1 MNRESAHRSFGLFIL
16 VWCAVAEFSQA
27 AVPTTGQSTPAVA
40 ESKPVANASA
50 SATAG
55 NPPSSA
61 NAAVEDGLQ
70 IVSLAESPDAD
81 SINGTQSHV
90 RLNGKLWVVLNHPL
104 PDGATKYVLFLND
117 EEIKGLDPALVTSYR
132 SQPALLFILKQSP
145 LNDPF
150 WRDLLGS
157 PRSDH
162 VNVSVSLGRQSGA
175 GPSDRI
181 VGALGSSRFGL
192 EVFTRL
198 DLALATGAILLVLIL
213 VWGHARN
220 RTTLRDNL
228 LPQLPPARQPYSLGR
243 SQMAFWFTLIFAAFV
258 VLVFLLQDTNVLT
271 PQALLLMGISGTTA
285 AAAVAVDV
293 AKTSP
298 ADVAN
303 CALQA
308 LGLNTYE
315 DVQRVQQEIVVRQQQ
330 QAALPPT
337 SPQRT
342 QLQIEINDRTS
353 ILRTYEDKTRPFVSQ
368 GWFKDVTTDINGPT
382 VHRLQV
388 VLWTATLGAIF
399 LYSVYR
405 NLAMPEFNGTLLA
418 LMGISSAGYVGFKI
432 QEVNS

>member
-1 MNRESAHRSFGLFIL
+1 M
-16 VWCAVAEFSQA
+16 
-27 AVPTTGQSTPAVA
+27 
-40 ESKPVANASA
+40 
-50 SATAG
+50 
-55 NPPSSA
+55 
-61 NAAVEDGLQ
+61 
-70 IVSLAESPDAD
+70 
-81 SINGTQSHV
+81 
-90 RLNGKLWVVLNHPL
+90 VLNHPL

-132 SQPALLFILKQSP
+132 SQPALRFTLKQSP
-145 LNDPF
+145 LNGPF

-162 VNVSVSLGRQSGA
+162 VNVLVSLGRQSGA

-181 VGALGSSRFGL
+181 VGGLGSSGFGL

-198 DLALATGAILLVLIL
+198 DLALATGAILLVLLL
-213 VWGHARN
+213 VWGHARS

-228 LPQLPPARQPYSLGR
+228 LPQLAPARQPYSLGR

-258 VLVFLLQDTNVLT
+258 VLFFLLQDTNVLT
-271 PQALLLMGISGTTA
+271 SQALLLMGISGTTA

-388 VLWTATLGAIF
+388 VFWTAALGAIF

>member
-1 MNRESAHRSFGLFIL
+1 MNKKATQKSFGIL
-16 VWCAVAEFSQA
+16 IFAWGAASAISQA
-27 AVPTTGQSTPAVA
+27 PGVAGESTPPVA
-40 ESKPVANASA
+40 ESKPVASTSA
-50 SATAG
+50 PALAG
-55 NPPSSA
+55 NPPLSA
-61 NAAVEDGLQ
+61 AASADGLQ

-81 SINGTQSHV
+81 SINGKPSHI
-90 RLNGKLWVVLNHPL
+90 RLNGKLWVVLNHPV
-104 PDGATKYVLFLND
+104 PDAATKYALFLND
-117 EEIKGLDPALVTSYR
+117 EEIKGLDPPVVTSYR
-132 SQPALLFILKQSP
+132 SQPALLFVLKKAP
-145 LNDPF
+145 LNDGF

-162 VNVSVSLGRQSGA
+162 VNVLVSLGRQSGA

-181 VGALGSSRFGL
+181 VGAPDSARFGL
-192 EVFTRL
+192 EVFTNL
-198 DLALATGAILLVLIL
+198 DLALAAGTILLVLVL

-228 LPQLPPARQPYSLGR
+228 LPQLAPSRQPFSLGR

-258 VLVFLLQDTNVLT
+258 VLFFLLQDTNVLT
-271 PQALLLMGISGTTA
+271 SQALSLMGISGATA

-303 CALQA
+303 CALRA

-315 DVQRVQQEIVVRQQQ
+315 DVQRVQTEILVRQQQ
-330 QAALPPT
+330 LAAVSPA

-342 QLQIEINDRTS
+342 QLQIEINDRIS
-353 ILRTYEDKTRPFVSQ
+353 ILRTYEEKTRPFVSQ

-388 VLWTATLGAIF
+388 VFWTAALGAIF

-432 QEVNS
+432 QEVNN

>member
-1 MNRESAHRSFGLFIL
+1 MNRDSAQRLFGIFIL
-16 VWCAVAEFSQA
+16 VWRAVA
-27 AVPTTGQSTPAVA
+27 VLCV
-40 ESKPVANASA
+40 SA
-50 SATAG
+50 SLALAQSPAAAG
-55 NPPSSA
+55 NPALPA
-61 NAAVEDGLQ
+61 TAAAADGLQ
-70 IVSLAESPDAD
+70 IVSLAESAD
-81 SINGTQSHV
+81 TNSINGKPSHI
-90 RLNGKLWVVLNHPL
+90 RLNSKLWVVLNHSP
-104 PDGATKYVLFLND
+104 PDGATKYALFLND
-117 EEIKGLDPALVTSYR
+117 EEIKGLDPAVVTSYQ
-132 SQPALLFILKQSP
+132 SQPALLFILKRNS
-145 LNDPF
+145 LNDTF

-162 VNVSVSLGRQSGA
+162 ISVSVSLGRQSGA

-181 VGALGSSRFGL
+181 VGVPDSARFGL

-198 DLALATGAILLVLIL
+198 DLALATGAIVLVLVL

-228 LPQLPPARQPYSLGR
+228 LPQLAPSRQPFSLGR
-243 SQMAFWFTLIFAAFV
+243 SQMAFWFTLIFASFV
-258 VLVFLLQDTNVLT
+258 VLFFLLQDTDVLT
-271 PQALLLMGISGTTA
+271 SQALLLMGISGITA

-315 DVQRVQQEIVVRQQQ
+315 DVQRVQQEILLRQQQ
-330 QAALPPT
+330 LAALPPT

-353 ILRTYEDKTRPFVSQ
+353 ILRTYEEKTRPFVSQ

-388 VLWTATLGAIF
+388 VFWTAALGAIF

-405 NLAMPEFNGTLLA
+405 NLAMPEFNGTLLT

>member
-1 MNRESAHRSFGLFIL
+1 MCKMMWQRSL
-16 VWCAVAEFSQA
+16 VLAVAVVCVTASIALAQSPAA
-27 AVPTTGQSTPAVA
+27 AVSP
-40 ESKPVANASA
+40 
-50 SATAG
+50 
-55 NPPSSA
+55 PPSSA
-61 NAAVEDGLQ
+61 ATAADGLQ
-70 IVSLAESPDAD
+70 IVGVAESPDTA
-81 SINGTQSHV
+81 SINGKPSHI
-90 RLNGKLWVVLNHPL
+90 RLNGKLWVVLNHSL
-104 PDGATKYVLFLND
+104 PDGATKYALFLND
-117 EEIKGLDPALVTSYR
+117 EEIKGLDPPLVTSYR
-132 SQPALLFILKQSP
+132 SQPAILFKLKWAS
-145 LNDPF
+145 LNDTF

-162 VNVSVSLGRQSGA
+162 VNVVVSLGRQSGA

-181 VGALGSSRFGL
+181 VGAPVSASFGL
-192 EVFTRL
+192 EVFTGL
-198 DLALATGAILLVLIL
+198 DLALAAGVILLVLIL

-228 LPQLPPARQPYSLGR
+228 LPQLAPSRQPYSLGR

-258 VLVFLLQDTNVLT
+258 VLFFLLQDTNVLT
-271 PQALLLMGISGTTA
+271 SQALLLMGISGTTA

-303 CALQA
+303 CALRA

-315 DVQRVQQEIVVRQQQ
+315 DVQRVQQEIIGRQQQ
-330 QAALPPT
+330 LAALPPT

-368 GWFKDVTTDINGPT
+368 GWFKDITTDINGPT
-382 VHRLQV
+382 VHRLQLV
-388 VLWTATLGAIF
+388 FWTGTLGAIF

-405 NLAMPEFNGTLLA
+405 NLAMPEFNGTLLM
-418 LMGISSAGYVGFKI
+418 LMGISSAGYVGFKV

>member
-1 MNRESAHRSFGLFIL
+1 MDKESTRRSFGILLL
-16 VWCAVAEFSQA
+16 VWGAVAVLGVTASLA
-27 AVPTTGQSTPAVA
+27 LAQSPPA
-40 ESKPVANASA
+40 
-50 SATAG
+50 AG
-55 NPPSSA
+55 NPAPP
-61 NAAVEDGLQ
+61 AAIPVDGLQ
-70 IVSLAESPDAD
+70 IVSLAESTDTGPV
-81 SINGTQSHV
+81 NGKPSHI

-104 PDGATKYVLFLND
+104 PDGAAKYVLFLND
-117 EEIKGLDPALVTSYR
+117 EEIKGLDPAVVTSYG
-132 SQPALLFILKQSP
+132 SQPALLFTLKRSS
-145 LNDPF
+145 LNDAF

-162 VNVSVSLGRQSGA
+162 VNVLVSLGRQSGA
-175 GPSDRI
+175 APSDRI
-181 VGALGSSRFGL
+181 VGAPETARFGL
-192 EVFTRL
+192 EVFTNL
-198 DLALATGAILLVLIL
+198 DLALATGTIVLVLVL
-213 VWGHARN
+213 VWGHARS

-228 LPQLPPARQPYSLGR
+228 LPQLAPSLQPFSLGR

-258 VLVFLLQDTNVLT
+258 VLFFLLQDTNVLT
-271 PQALLLMGISGTTA
+271 SQALLLMGISGVTA
-285 AAAVAVDV
+285 AASVAVDV

-315 DVQRVQQEIVVRQQQ
+315 DVQRVQQEIVVRRQQL
-330 QAALPPT
+330 AALPPD

-353 ILRTYEDKTRPFVSQ
+353 ILRTYDEKTRPFVSQ

-388 VLWTATLGAIF
+388 VFWTGALGAIF

>member
-1 MNRESAHRSFGLFIL
+1 MDLRHSPAFDKMLWQRSL
-16 VWCAVAEFSQA
+16 VLAVAAICVTASLA
-27 AVPTTGQSTPAVA
+27 QSP
-40 ESKPVANASA
+40 
-50 SATAG
+50 ATAS
-55 NPPSSA
+55 NPPLSTTT
-61 NAAVEDGLQ
+61 AAAPDGLQ
-70 IVSLAESPDAD
+70 IVSLAESPDTD
-81 SINGTQSHV
+81 SINGKSTHI
-90 RLNGKLWVVLNHPL
+90 RLNGKLWVVLNHSL
-104 PDGATKYVLFLND
+104 PDGATKYALFLND
-117 EEIKGLDPALVTSYR
+117 QELKGLDPAVITSYQ
-132 SQPALLFILKQSP
+132 SQPALLFVLKRSS

-181 VGALGSSRFGL
+181 VGAPDSARFGL

-198 DLALATGAILLVLIL
+198 DLALAVGAILLVLIL

-228 LPQLPPARQPYSLGR
+228 LPQLAPSRQPYSLGR

-258 VLVFLLQDTNVLT
+258 VLFFLLQDTNVLT
-271 PQALLLMGISGTTA
+271 SQALLLMGISGTTA

-303 CALQA
+303 CALRA

-315 DVQRVQQEIVVRQQQ
+315 DVQRVQQEILDRQQQ
-330 QAALPPT
+330 LAALPPT

-342 QLQIEINDRTS
+342 QLQIEINDRVS
-353 ILRTYEDKTRPFVSQ
+353 ILRTYEDKTRPFLSQ

-388 VLWTATLGAIF
+388 VFWTAALGAIF

-405 NLAMPEFNGTLLA
+405 NLAMPEFNGTLLT

-432 QEVNS
+432 QEVNN

>member
-1 MNRESAHRSFGLFIL
+1 MNKESTQRSVGIL
-16 VWCAVAEFSQA
+16 ILMWCAVALLYGTASLALAQVPA
-27 AVPTTGQSTPAVA
+27 A
-40 ESKPVANASA
+40 
-50 SATAG
+50 AG
-55 NPPSSA
+55 NPPPSA
-61 NAAVEDGLQ
+61 ATPDGLQ
-70 IVSLAESPDAD
+70 IVSLAESTDAEPV
-81 SINGTQSHV
+81 NGKPSRI
-90 RLNGKLWVVLNHPL
+90 RLNGKLWVILNHPL
-104 PDGATKYVLFLND
+104 PDDATKYALFLND
-117 EEIKGLDPALVTSYR
+117 EEIKGIGPAVPTSYR
-132 SQPALLFILKQSP
+132 SQPALLFILKWSP
-145 LNDPF
+145 LNSQF

-157 PRSDH
+157 PSSDH
-162 VNVSVSLGRQSGA
+162 VNVMVSLGRQPGA
-175 GPSDRI
+175 GPSERI
-181 VGALGSSRFGL
+181 VGAPESARFGL

-198 DLALATGAILLVLIL
+198 DLALSTGAIVLVLVL
-213 VWGHARN
+213 VWGHARS

-228 LPQLPPARQPYSLGR
+228 LPQLPPSRQPFSLGR

-258 VLVFLLQDTNVLT
+258 VLFFLLQDTNVLT
-271 PQALLLMGISGTTA
+271 SQALLLMGISGTTA

-293 AKTSP
+293 AKISP

-303 CALQA
+303 CALRA

-315 DVQRVQQEIVVRQQQ
+315 DVQRVKQEILVRQQQ
-330 QAALPPT
+330 LAALPPS
-337 SPQRT
+337 SPERT

-388 VLWTATLGAIF
+388 VFWTGALGAVF

>member
-1 MNRESAHRSFGLFIL
+1 MNTEFAQRSFGILIL
-16 VWCAVAEFSQA
+16 VCAG
-27 AVPTTGQSTPAVA
+27 AVPCVVASLALAQSPAVTGNPA
-40 ESKPVANASA
+40 V
-50 SATAG
+50 SATAL
-55 NPPSSA
+55 
-61 NAAVEDGLQ
+61 AADGLQ
-70 IVSLAESPDAD
+70 IVSLAESQDSD
-81 SINGTQSHV
+81 SINGKPSHI

-104 PDGATKYVLFLND
+104 PDGAKNYALFLND
-117 EEIKGLDPALVTSYR
+117 EEIKGLDPAVVTSYR
-132 SQPALLFILKQSP
+132 SQPAVLFTLKRSSV
-145 LNDPF
+145 NDAF

-162 VNVSVSLGRQSGA
+162 VYVRVSLGRQSGA

-181 VGALGSSRFGL
+181 AGAPESAHFGL

-198 DLALATGAILLVLIL
+198 DLGLAAGAILLVLIF
-213 VWGHARN
+213 VWGHART

-228 LPQLPPARQPYSLGR
+228 LPQLAPSQQPYSLGR

-258 VLVFLLQDTNVLT
+258 VLFFVLQDTNVLT
-271 PQALLLMGISGTTA
+271 SQALCLMGISGATA
-285 AAAVAVDV
+285 AAAIAVDV
-293 AKTSP
+293 GRTSP
-298 ADVAN
+298 ADVTN

-315 DVQRVQQEIVVRQQQ
+315 DVQRVQQEIIVRQQQ
-330 QAALPPT
+330 LAALPPT

-342 QLQIEINDRTS
+342 QLQIEINDRGS
-353 ILRTYEDKTRPFVSQ
+353 ILRTYHDKTRPFVSQ

-388 VLWTATLGAIF
+388 VSWTAALGAIF

-418 LMGISSAGYVGFKI
+418 LMGISSAGYVGFKV

>member
-1 MNRESAHRSFGLFIL
+1 MYKMLWQRSLVLALAVVCVTAPIAFGQAQPAAIDSQTSAG
-16 VWCAVAEFSQA
+16 A
-27 AVPTTGQSTPAVA
+27 
-40 ESKPVANASA
+40 
-50 SATAG
+50 
-55 NPPSSA
+55 
-61 NAAVEDGLQ
+61 DGLQ
-70 IVSLAESPDAD
+70 IVALAESANSD
-81 SINGTQSHV
+81 SIIGKASHV
-90 RLNGKLWVVLNHPL
+90 RLNDKLWIVLNHSL
-104 PDGATKYVLFLND
+104 PEAATKYALFLND
-117 EEIKGLDPALVTSYR
+117 EEVLGLAPPIVTTYR
-132 SQPALLFILKQSP
+132 SQPALLFTLTRTS
-145 LNDPF
+145 LNDTF
-150 WRDLLGS
+150 WRELLGS
-157 PRSDH
+157 PRDDH
-162 VNVSVSLGRQSGA
+162 VNVAVSLGRHSGA
-175 GPSDRI
+175 GPADRI
-181 VGALGSSRFGL
+181 VGAPASASFQLQ
-192 EVFTRL
+192 VFTGL
-198 DLALATGAILLVLIL
+198 DLGLAVGAILLVLIL
-213 VWGHARN
+213 VWGHART

-228 LPQLPPARQPYSLGR
+228 LPQLAPSRQPYSLGR

-258 VLVFLLQDTNVLT
+258 VLFFLLQDTNVLT
-271 PQALLLMGISGTTA
+271 SQALLLMGISGITA

-298 ADVAN
+298 ADVVN

-315 DVQRVQQEIVVRQQQ
+315 DVQRVQQEIAIRETAL
-330 QAALPPT
+330 AALPPA

-353 ILRTYEDKTRPFVSQ
+353 ILRTYEEKTRPFVSQ

-388 VLWTATLGAIF
+388 VFWTAALGAIF

>member
-1 MNRESAHRSFGLFIL
+1 MSREYMQKSFVLWVL
-16 VWCAVAEFSQA
+16 VWCAASAISQA
-27 AVPTTGQSTPAVA
+27 PGIAAESTTPVA
-40 ESKPVANASA
+40 ESKPVANTSA
-50 SATAG
+50 PAQAGNSALPAVATA
-55 NPPSSA
+55 A
-61 NAAVEDGLQ
+61 DGLQ
-70 IVSLAESPDAD
+70 IVSLAQSPDAD
-81 SINGTQSHV
+81 FINGKPSRI
-90 RLNGKLWVVLNHPL
+90 RLNGKLWVVLNHSL
-104 PDGATKYVLFLND
+104 PEDATKFALFLND
-117 EEIKGLDPALVTSYR
+117 EEIKGLDPPVVTRFR
-132 SQPALLFILKQSP
+132 SQPALLFVLKRAP
-145 LNDPF
+145 LNDAF

-162 VNVSVSLGRQSGA
+162 VNVVVSLGRQSGA

-181 VGALGSSRFGL
+181 VGTPDGAGFGL
-192 EVFTRL
+192 EVFTRW
-198 DLALATGAILLVLIL
+198 DLTLATGVIVLVLML

-228 LPQLPPARQPYSLGR
+228 LPQLAPSRQPYSLGR
-243 SQMAFWFTLIFAAFV
+243 SQMAFWFTLIFVAFV
-258 VLVFLLQDTNVLT
+258 VLFLLLQDTNVLT
-271 PQALLLMGISGTTA
+271 SQALLLMGISGTTA
-285 AAAVAVDV
+285 AAAIAVDV

-315 DVQRVQQEIVVRQQQ
+315 DVQRVQQEILDRQQQ
-330 QAALPPT
+330 LAALPP

-353 ILRTYEDKTRPFVSQ
+353 ILRTYDEKTRPFVSQ

-388 VLWTATLGAIF
+388 VFWTAALGSIF

-405 NLAMPEFNGTLLA
+405 NLAMPEFNGTLLT

-432 QEVNS
+432 QEVNN

>member
-1 MNRESAHRSFGLFIL
+1 MNRDSAQRLFGIFIL
-16 VWCAVAEFSQA
+16 VWRAVA
-27 AVPTTGQSTPAVA
+27 VLCV
-40 ESKPVANASA
+40 SA
-50 SATAG
+50 SLALAQSPAAAG
-55 NPPSSA
+55 NPALPA
-61 NAAVEDGLQ
+61 TAAAADGLQ
-70 IVSLAESPDAD
+70 IVSLAESAD
-81 SINGTQSHV
+81 TNSINGKPSHI
-90 RLNGKLWVVLNHPL
+90 RLNSKLWVVLNHSP
-104 PDGATKYVLFLND
+104 PDGATKYALFLND
-117 EEIKGLDPALVTSYR
+117 EEIKGLDPAVVTSYQ
-132 SQPALLFILKQSP
+132 SQPALLFILKRNS
-145 LNDPF
+145 LNDTF

-162 VNVSVSLGRQSGA
+162 ISVSVSLGRQSGA

-181 VGALGSSRFGL
+181 VGVPDSARFGL

-198 DLALATGAILLVLIL
+198 DLALATGAIVLVLVL

-228 LPQLPPARQPYSLGR
+228 LPQLAPSRQPFSLGR
-243 SQMAFWFTLIFAAFV
+243 SQMAFWFTLIFASFV
-258 VLVFLLQDTNVLT
+258 VLFFLLQDTDVLT
-271 PQALLLMGISGTTA
+271 SQALLLMGISGITA

-315 DVQRVQQEIVVRQQQ
+315 DVQRVQQEILLRQQQ
-330 QAALPPT
+330 LAALPPA

-342 QLQIEINDRTS
+342 RLQIEINDRTS
-353 ILRTYEDKTRPFVSQ
+353 ILRTYEEKTRPFVSQ

-388 VLWTATLGAIF
+388 VFWTAALGAIF

-405 NLAMPEFNGTLLA
+405 NLAMPEFNGTLLT

>member
-1 MNRESAHRSFGLFIL
+1 MSREYMQKSFVVWVL
-16 VWCAVAEFSQA
+16 VWCAASAISQA
-27 AVPTTGQSTPAVA
+27 PGIAAESTTPVA
-40 ESKPVANASA
+40 ESKPVANTSA
-50 SATAG
+50 PAQAGNSALPAVATA
-55 NPPSSA
+55 A
-61 NAAVEDGLQ
+61 DGLQ
-70 IVSLAESPDAD
+70 IVSLAQSPDAD
-81 SINGTQSHV
+81 FINGKPSRI
-90 RLNGKLWVVLNHPL
+90 RLNGKLWVVLNHSL
-104 PDGATKYVLFLND
+104 PEDATKFALFLND
-117 EEIKGLDPALVTSYR
+117 EEIKGLDPPVVTRFR
-132 SQPALLFILKQSP
+132 SQPALLFVLKRAP
-145 LNDPF
+145 LNDAF

-162 VNVSVSLGRQSGA
+162 VNVVVSLGRQSGA

-181 VGALGSSRFGL
+181 VGTPDGAGFGL
-192 EVFTRL
+192 EVFTRW
-198 DLALATGAILLVLIL
+198 DLTLATGVIVLVLML

-228 LPQLPPARQPYSLGR
+228 LPQLAPSRQPYSLGR
-243 SQMAFWFTLIFAAFV
+243 SQMAFWFTLIFVAFV
-258 VLVFLLQDTNVLT
+258 VLFLLLQDTNVLT
-271 PQALLLMGISGTTA
+271 SQALLLMGISGTTA
-285 AAAVAVDV
+285 AAAIAVDV

-315 DVQRVQQEIVVRQQQ
+315 DVQRVQQEILDRQQQ
-330 QAALPPT
+330 LAALPP

-353 ILRTYEDKTRPFVSQ
+353 ILRTYDEKTRPFVSQ

-388 VLWTATLGAIF
+388 VFWTAALGAIF

-405 NLAMPEFNGTLLA
+405 NLAMPEFNGTLLT

-432 QEVNS
+432 QEVNN

>member
-1 MNRESAHRSFGLFIL
+1 MSREYTQKSFVVWIL
-16 VWCAVAEFSQA
+16 VCCAASAISQA
-27 AVPTTGQSTPAVA
+27 PGIAAESTTPVA
-40 ESKPVANASA
+40 ESKPVANTSA
-50 SATAG
+50 PAQAGNSALPAVATA
-55 NPPSSA
+55 A
-61 NAAVEDGLQ
+61 DGLQ
-70 IVSLAESPDAD
+70 IVSLAQSPDAD
-81 SINGTQSHV
+81 FINGKPSRI
-90 RLNGKLWVVLNHPL
+90 RLNGKLWVVLNHSL
-104 PDGATKYVLFLND
+104 PEDATKFALFLND
-117 EEIKGLDPALVTSYR
+117 EEIKGLDPPVVTRFR
-132 SQPALLFILKQSP
+132 SQPALLFLLKRAP
-145 LNDPF
+145 LNDAF

-162 VNVSVSLGRQSGA
+162 VNVVVSLGRQSGA

-181 VGALGSSRFGL
+181 VGTPDGAGFGL
-192 EVFTRL
+192 EVFTRW
-198 DLALATGAILLVLIL
+198 DLTLATGVIVLVLML

-228 LPQLPPARQPYSLGR
+228 LPQLAPARQPYSLGR
-243 SQMAFWFTLIFAAFV
+243 SQMAFWFTLIFVAFV
-258 VLVFLLQDTNVLT
+258 VLFLLLQDTNVLT
-271 PQALLLMGISGTTA
+271 SQALLLMGISGTTA
-285 AAAVAVDV
+285 AAAIAVDV

-315 DVQRVQQEIVVRQQQ
+315 DVQRVQQEILDRQQQ
-330 QAALPPT
+330 LAALPP

-353 ILRTYEDKTRPFVSQ
+353 ILRTYEEKTRPFVSQ

-388 VLWTATLGAIF
+388 VFWTAALGAIF

-405 NLAMPEFNGTLLA
+405 NLAMPEFNGTLLT

-432 QEVNS
+432 QEVNN

>member
-1 MNRESAHRSFGLFIL
+1 MNKKATQKSFGILIL
-16 VWCAVAEFSQA
+16 VWGAASAISQA
-27 AVPTTGQSTPAVA
+27 PGVAGVSTPPVA
-40 ESKPVANASA
+40 ESAP
-50 SATAG
+50 TTTG
-55 NPPSSA
+55 NPPPSA
-61 NAAVEDGLQ
+61 ITTAADGLQ
-70 IVSLAESPDAD
+70 IVSLAESPDTG
-81 SINGTQSHV
+81 SVNGQPSHI
-90 RLNGKLWVVLNHPL
+90 RLNGKLWVVLNHPP
-104 PDGATKYVLFLND
+104 PDGATKYALFLND
-117 EEIKGLDPALVTSYR
+117 EEIKGLDPPVVTSYR
-132 SQPALLFILKQSP
+132 SQPALLFILKRTS
-145 LNDPF
+145 LNDTF

-162 VNVSVSLGRQSGA
+162 VDVLVSLGRQSGA
-175 GPSDRI
+175 GSSDRI
-181 VGALGSSRFGL
+181 VGAPDSARFGL
-192 EVFTRL
+192 EVFTGL
-198 DLALATGAILLVLIL
+198 DLALATGVILLVLIL

-228 LPQLPPARQPYSLGR
+228 LPQLPPSRQPYSLGR

-258 VLVFLLQDTNVLT
+258 VLFFLLQDTNVLT
-271 PQALLLMGISGTTA
+271 SQALLLMGISGTTA

-303 CALQA
+303 CALRA

-315 DVQRVQQEIVVRQQQ
+315 DVQRVQREILVRQQQ
-330 QAALPPT
+330 LAALSPT
-337 SPQRT
+337 SPQRM

-353 ILRTYEDKTRPFVSQ
+353 ILRTFDDKTRPFVSQ

-388 VLWTATLGAIF
+388 VFWTAALGAIF

-405 NLAMPEFNGTLLA
+405 NLAMPEFNGTLLM

-432 QEVNS
+432 QEVNN

>member
-1 MNRESAHRSFGLFIL
+1 MSREYMQKSFVLWVL
-16 VWCAVAEFSQA
+16 VWCAASAISQA
-27 AVPTTGQSTPAVA
+27 PGIAAESTTPVA
-40 ESKPVANASA
+40 ESKPVANTSA
-50 SATAG
+50 PAQAGNSALPAVATA
-55 NPPSSA
+55 A
-61 NAAVEDGLQ
+61 DGLQ
-70 IVSLAESPDAD
+70 IVSLAQSPDAD
-81 SINGTQSHV
+81 FINGKPSRI
-90 RLNGKLWVVLNHPL
+90 RLNGKLWVVLNHSL
-104 PDGATKYVLFLND
+104 PEDATKFALFLND
-117 EEIKGLDPALVTSYR
+117 EEIKGLDPPVVTRFR
-132 SQPALLFILKQSP
+132 SQPALLFVLKRAP
-145 LNDPF
+145 LNDAF

-162 VNVSVSLGRQSGA
+162 VNVVVSLGRQSGA

-181 VGALGSSRFGL
+181 VGTPDGAGFGL
-192 EVFTRL
+192 EVFTRW
-198 DLALATGAILLVLIL
+198 DLTLATGVIVLVLML

-228 LPQLPPARQPYSLGR
+228 LPQLAPSRQPYSLGR
-243 SQMAFWFTLIFAAFV
+243 SQMAFWFTLIFVAFV
-258 VLVFLLQDTNVLT
+258 VLFLLLQDTNVLT
-271 PQALLLMGISGTTA
+271 SQALLLMGISGTTA
-285 AAAVAVDV
+285 AAAIAVDV

-315 DVQRVQQEIVVRQQQ
+315 DVQRVQQEILDRQQQ
-330 QAALPPT
+330 LAALPP

-353 ILRTYEDKTRPFVSQ
+353 ILRTYDEKTRPFVSQ

-388 VLWTATLGAIF
+388 VFWTAALGAIF

-405 NLAMPEFNGTLLA
+405 NLAMPEFNGTLLT

-432 QEVNS
+432 QEVNN